1 MAKRIITI
9 SREFGSGGRTIGRQV
24 AEKLGYK
31 FYDAE
36 IIERVIEK
44 SGLSRE
50 IVEKYDEYA
59 THKSS
64 FLYSI
69 AINSA
74 NASADSY
81 HGTSFASQVHI
92 AQIKVINEIAEEGNC
107 VIIGRGADYIL
118 RDRADVLNV
127 FVYADMKFK
136 CDRVLSLYGETDKK
150 IEDRIRDKDTKRRV
164 FYRSFAMREWGVYQ
178 NYHMMLDSGII
189 GLDRCADMICD
200 VVSAE

>member
-9 SREFGSGGRTIGRQV
+9 SREFGSGGRTIGKMI

-31 FYDAE
+31 FYDSE
-36 IIERVIEK
+36 IIDRVVEK

-69 AINSA
+69 AINSTH
-74 NASADSY
+74 ASTDAY

-107 VIIGRGADYIL
+107 VIVGRGADYIL
-118 RDRADVLNV
+118 RERDDCFNV
-127 FVYADMKFK
+127 FVFADMKFK
-136 CDRVLSLYGETDKK
+136 SERVLSLYGPTEKK
-150 IEDRIRDKDTKRRV
+150 IEDRIKEKDTKRRV

-178 NYHMMLDSGII
+178 NYHMMLDSGTI
-189 GLDRCADMICD
+189 GIDKCVAMVCD
-200 VVSAE
+200 AVSEG

>member
-1 MAKRIITI
+1 MAKSIITI

-36 IIERVIEK
+36 IIDRVIEK

-74 NASADSY
+74 NASTDSY
-81 HGTSFASQVHI
+81 HGSSFASQVHI
-92 AQIKVINEIAEEGNC
+92 AQIQVINEIAKEGNC

-118 RDRADVLNV
+118 RDRDDVLNV

-136 CDRVLSLYGETDKK
+136 CDRVLDLYGATDKK
-150 IEDRIRDKDTKRRV
+150 IEDRIKDKDTKRRV
-164 FYRSFAMREWGVYQ
+164 FYRSFSMREWGVYQ
-178 NYHMMLDSGII
+178 NYHMMLDSGMI

-200 VVSAE
+200 VASAE

>member
-1 MAKRIITI
+1 MDTKIITI

>member
-1 MAKRIITI
+1 MAKSIITI

-36 IIERVIEK
+36 IIDRVIEK

-74 NASADSY
+74 NASSDSY
-81 HGTSFASQVHI
+81 HGSSFASQVHI
-92 AQIKVINEIAEEGNC
+92 AQIQVINEIAKEGNC

-118 RDRADVLNV
+118 RDRDDVLNV

-136 CDRVLSLYGETDKK
+136 CDRVLDLYGATDKK
-150 IEDRIRDKDTKRRV
+150 IEDRIKDKDTKRRV
-164 FYRSFAMREWGVYQ
+164 FYRSFSMREWGVYQ
-178 NYHMMLDSGII
+178 NYHMMLDSGMI

-200 VVSAE
+200 VASAE

>member
-92 AQIKVINEIAEEGNC
+92 AQIKVINEIAKEGNC

-178 NYHMMLDSGII
+178 NYHMMLDSGMI

-200 VVSAE
+200 VASAE

>member
-36 IIERVIEK
+36 IIDRVIEK

-150 IEDRIRDKDTKRRV
+150 IEDRIKDKDTKRRV

-178 NYHMMLDSGII
+178 NYHMMLDSGTV

-200 VVSAE
+200 VASAE

>member
-74 NASADSY
+74 NASVDSY

-150 IEDRIRDKDTKRRV
+150 IEDRIKDKDTKRRV

-178 NYHMMLDSGII
+178 NYHMMLDSGTV
-189 GLDRCADMICD
+189 GLDRCVDMICD
-200 VVSAE
+200 VASAE

>member
-1 MAKRIITI
+1 MAKSIITI

-36 IIERVIEK
+36 IIDRVIEK

-74 NASADSY
+74 NASSDSY
-81 HGTSFASQVHI
+81 HGSSFASQVHI
-92 AQIKVINEIAEEGNC
+92 AQIQVINEIAKEGNC

-118 RDRADVLNV
+118 RDRDDVLNV

-136 CDRVLSLYGETDKK
+136 CDRVLDLYGATDKK
-150 IEDRIRDKDTKRRV
+150 IEDRIKDKDTKRRV
-164 FYRSFAMREWGVYQ
+164 FYRSFSMREWGVYQ
-178 NYHMMLDSGII
+178 NYHMMLDSGMI
-189 GLDRCADMICD
+189 GLDRCADMICAVAD
-200 VVSAE
+200 AE

>member
-150 IEDRIRDKDTKRRV
+150 IEDRIKDKDTKRRV

>member
-36 IIERVIEK
+36 IIDRVIEK

-118 RDRADVLNV
+118 RDRDDVLNV

-150 IEDRIRDKDTKRRV
+150 IEDRIKDKDTKRRV
-164 FYRSFAMREWGVYQ
+164 FFRSFAMREWGVYQ
-178 NYHMMLDSGII
+178 NYHMMLDSGMI

>member
-150 IEDRIRDKDTKRRV
+150 IEDRIKDKDTKRRV

-178 NYHMMLDSGII
+178 NYHMMLDSGMI

>member
-1 MAKRIITI
+1 MAKRVITI
-9 SREFGSGGRTIGRQV
+9 SREFGSGGRTIGKMI

-36 IIERVIEK
+36 IIDRVIEK

-81 HGTSFASQVHI
+81 HGNSFASQVHI
-92 AQIKVINEIAEEGNC
+92 AQIKVINEIADEGNC

-118 RDRADVLNV
+118 RDRDDVLNV
-127 FVYADMKFK
+127 FIYADMKFK

-150 IEDRIRDKDTKRRV
+150 IEDRIKDKDTKRRV

-178 NYHMMLDSGII
+178 NYHMMLDSGTV

-200 VVSAE
+200 VAGKE